1 MSFISVDELKGT
13 LLSARKRTR
22 AYKAMLEKRT
32 HEELGDPV
40 SYDDIQKQVIS
51 SISNDKRASL
61 LRFELNAIGKDLGK
75 KSVLEQSYEIY
86 AQDKIAGLQIRE
98 LKPQTYAELSQKAG
112 DKALAAMERGNRNE
126 AYRQKEIQIRNFY
139 LFKEAEKQADIINK
153 AVKRLKFD
161 VLHFDNSANKV

>member
-1 MSFISVDELKGT
+1 
-13 LLSARKRTR
+13 
-22 AYKAMLEKRT
+22 MLEKRT